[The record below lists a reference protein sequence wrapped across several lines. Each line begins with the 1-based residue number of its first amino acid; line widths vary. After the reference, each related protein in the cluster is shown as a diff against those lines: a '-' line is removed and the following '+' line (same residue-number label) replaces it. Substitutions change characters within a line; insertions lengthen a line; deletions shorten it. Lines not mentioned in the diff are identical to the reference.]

1 MLYKIVDMIDDQPC
15 FAVPLAQI
23 WASCEAGG
31 AVQILS
37 PLEYHTSRQR
47 AWYRG
52 ICLRGLSEWSGDT
65 LEEWDAR
72 LKLECG
78 GDLLQK
84 ETVYLGKMSNGQ
96 PILVERL
103 TIVGVG
109 KRNMTSYIERI
120 LEKAIEK
127 DWPVTPPESELRSR

>member
-1 MLYKIVDMIDDQPC
+1 MLHKIVDMIDDQPC

-23 WASCEAGG
+23 LASCEAGG

-37 PLEYHTSRQR
+37 PLEHHTSRQR

-52 ICLRGLSEWSGDT
+52 VCLRGLSDWSGDT
-65 LEEWDAR
+65 LEEWDYR
-72 LKLECG
+72 LKVECG
-78 GDLLQK
+78 GDLLHK
-84 ETVYLGKMSNGQ
+84 ETIYFGTLSDGQ
-96 PILVERL
+96 KVTVERL

-109 KRNMTSYIERI
+109 KKNMTAYIERI